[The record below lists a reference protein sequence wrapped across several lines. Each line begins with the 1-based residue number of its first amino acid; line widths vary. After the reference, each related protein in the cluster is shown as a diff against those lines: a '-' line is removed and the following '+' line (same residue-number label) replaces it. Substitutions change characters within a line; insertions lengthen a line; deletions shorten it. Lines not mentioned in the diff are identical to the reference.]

1 MFNASS
7 AFGSANNSFGGSSA
21 NSAAATSLYAGL
33 DENDGAAGSG
43 FGGHMDS
50 SHYGGENAR
59 KSQEK
64 QKEEEKGDELYDP
77 ADPGVS

>member
-1 MFNASS
+1 
-7 AFGSANNSFGGSSA
+7 
-21 NSAAATSLYAGL
+21 
-33 DENDGAAGSG
+33 
-43 FGGHMDS
+43 MDS